1 MADNYFFRLATMD
14 DMDLIYKWA
23 NEPLVRANSF
33 KSDPIP
39 YENHVKWY
47 TALLE
52 DCNTIIQLIFV
63 SENKPIGQCRLKV
76 IDGIAEIGYSLDF
89 DSRGRG
95 QSVIMINHLTEWLE
109 NNRPDVISIIAKVKP
124 ENKASIATF
133 LRCDYSEDTLITDI
147 TDYRQ
152 FSLQI
157 Q

>member
-1 MADNYFFRLATMD
+1 MADNYYFRLATMD

-33 KSDPIP
+33 NSEPIP

-47 TALLE
+47 SALMS
-52 DCNTIIQLIFV
+52 DSATNIQLIFI
-63 SENKPIGQCRLKV
+63 SDNKPIGQCRLKV
-76 IDGIAEIGYSLDF
+76 TDGIAEIGYSLDF

-95 QSVIMINHLTEWLE
+95 QSVIMITALTEWLQ
-109 NNRPDVISIIAKVKP
+109 NNRPDIASIIAKVKP

-133 LRCDYSEDTLITDI
+133 LRCDYTEDTLSSDI

-152 FSLQI
+152 FSLLI